1 MRPWMFPLVLAGL
14 LTACSGAPKT
24 TDDPKAADGTGETE
38 AVAQEEVKKED
49 PIDIYVRNNAE
60 RLANFAMRFAN
71 ASDLP
76 KEIKAALDDELFK
89 KNKAFLQPD
98 DLKSVYEA
106 RQYAPIFVSNGA
118 ISDDFKPLTDEFGQ
132 MERHGLKPATALNE
146 ALEALGKD
154 HEQPEKFVFTE
165 EEQKILADTIR
176 DRKVDVTS
184 HEAVRNLISDLV
196 RDENTLPRLYQT
208 VHERAMN
215 AAATAKKEALTEVF
229 AADQA
234 MRFAR
239 AMAFENMTHLTDEE
253 TASLG
258 KTPTDAKYK
267 AIAKKRTKAWFDE
280 LVRVADSLGSKGKAD
295 AEAETEAA
303 PEPEETEVVEIDDSK
318 LDEAKDAH
326 KAEIEAANAQKT
338 RLHNATSVADLVE
351 ALYPP
356 HPAYKQL
363 MEAHDRYAALEDW
376 KEIPSIP
383 LKAGRSHK
391 NMPLLRKRLAAE
403 GYYHGD
409 ISEAALSAP
418 EAEVYDNDLRA
429 AVQLYH
435 ETHQLAYDEQKGI
448 AKAFWESINTPRA
461 KRLEQIDEN
470 LRRWHKTQI
479 IPSPYYILINVPDF
493 HGEVWR
499 DGQRAYRF
507 PVVVGNAGKACD
519 PQTKQWKLINAT
531 PLQHARMLYIEYNP
545 YWIVPPRIE
554 QEDYIEK
561 INSDPTWLE
570 THGFE
575 YYTEGGHTVLRQLP
589 SENNAL
595 GRVKFIFPNP
605 HSTFLHD
612 SPKKGLFKYPIRAFS
627 HGCMRVW
634 EPLKLAKLLL
644 QYDGQWKDKIETEI
658 EDLQPRRFI
667 LKNRFDVFIDYFTVR
682 VDDDGIVNF
691 LADPYRYVKYAL
703 EPPKAK
709 ELSCKPNPKAW
720 VARKPAAAD
729 PGADE
734 PTP

>member
-1 MRPWMFPLVLAGL
+1 MKQWMFPLVLAGL
-14 LTACSGAPKT
+14 LTACSGTPKPADEPT
-24 TDDPKAADGTGETE
+24 TGPAAQE
-38 AVAQEEVKKED
+38 AVQQEEVVKED

-76 KEIKAALDDELFK
+76 KEIKAALDDEAFK
-89 KNKAFLQPD
+89 KNKTFLQPE
-98 DLKSVYEA
+98 DLKSVYEG

-132 MERHGLKPATALNE
+132 LERHGLKPATGLFE
-146 ALEALGKD
+146 AIEGLGKD
-154 HEQPEKFVFTE
+154 RETPEKFVFTE
-165 EEQKILADTIR
+165 DELKILADTIR

-184 HEAVRNLISDLV
+184 NEAVRDLISDLV
-196 RDENTLPRLYQT
+196 RDENTLPRLYKT
-208 VHERAMN
+208 VRERAMN
-215 AAATAKKEALTEVF
+215 AAVTAKQEALTEVL

-239 AMAFENMTHLTDEE
+239 SMAFENMTHLTDEE

-258 KTPTDAKYK
+258 KYPSDAKYA
-267 AIAKKRTKAWFDE
+267 AIAQKRTKAWFDE
-280 LVRVADSLGSKGKAD
+280 LVRVADSLGSKGKAE

-303 PEPEETEVVEIDDSK
+303 PEVEETEVAEIDDSK

-326 KAEIEAANAQKT
+326 KAEIEAANAQKA
-338 RLHNATSVADLVE
+338 RLHNAASVAELVE

-363 MEAHDRYAALEDW
+363 MEAHDRYASLEDW
-376 KEIPSIP
+376 KDVPSIP
-383 LKAGRSHK
+383 LKAGKSHK
-391 NMPLLRKRLAAE
+391 NMPQLRKRLAAE

-409 ISEAALSAP
+409 ISEEALKAP
-418 EAEVYDNDLRA
+418 EAEVYDDDLRA
-429 AVQLYH
+429 AVRLYH

-448 AKAFWESINTPRA
+448 AKAFWESLNTPRK

-499 DGQRAYRF
+499 DGARTYRF
-507 PVVVGNAGKACD
+507 PVVVGNAGRACD

-575 YYTEGGHTVLRQLP
+575 YHTEGGHTVLRQLP

-644 QYDGQWKDKIETEI
+644 QYDGQWKDRIEKDI
-658 EDLQPRRFI
+658 EDLQPHRFI

-682 VDDDGIVNF
+682 VDDEGIVNF
-691 LADPYRYVKYAL
+691 LADPYRYVKNVL
-703 EPPKAK
+703 EPPKAS
-709 ELSCKPNPKAW
+709 ELSCKPNPRAW
-720 VARKPAAAD
+720 VARKPAGAD

-734 PTP
+734 P